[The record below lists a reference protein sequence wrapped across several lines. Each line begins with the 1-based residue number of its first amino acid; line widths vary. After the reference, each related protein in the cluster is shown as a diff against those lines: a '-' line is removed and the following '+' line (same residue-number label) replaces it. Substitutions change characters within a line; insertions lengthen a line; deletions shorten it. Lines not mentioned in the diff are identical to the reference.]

1 MPTRSQTLVPAW
13 SQITTGTETVLIQ
26 ILDRTAMICDSDAQP
41 LPDAPAHIV
50 SGFITVTP
58 PTVAWMRAEND
69 TARIVL
75 TDNT

>member
-1 MPTRSQTLVPAW
+1 MPTLSQTLVAAW
-13 SQITTGTETVLIQ
+13 SQITTGTETLLIQ
-26 ILDRTAMICDSDAQP
+26 NFDRTAMICDSDVQP